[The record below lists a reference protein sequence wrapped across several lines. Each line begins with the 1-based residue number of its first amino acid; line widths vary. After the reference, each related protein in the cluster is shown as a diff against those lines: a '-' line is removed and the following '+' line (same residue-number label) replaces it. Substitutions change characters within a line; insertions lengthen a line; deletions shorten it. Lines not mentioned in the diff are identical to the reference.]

1 MNKSNNEILIKGNEE
16 IVRALKDF
24 NEFVNL
30 PLGGEIWSSNSDGSE
45 IPGTKRA
52 ETPEDRIDFIQ
63 SEWFKVCETLYDL
76 GIDLDE
82 EKIEP
87 YSNNNHYEIYGDLV
101 KCIQVAHDSGE
112 IAELSF
118 NGVNITYNEVGIEDN
133 GKGDS
138 VIMLYREG
146 INDENT
152 GDEVARIL
160 LHGTKEY
167 KSIISD
173 SPYSMYIEVE

>member
-1 MNKSNNEILIKGNEE
+1 MNKSNNGILIKENDE
-16 IVRALKDF
+16 IVRVLKDF

-45 IPGTKRA
+45 IPGTQRA

-82 EKIEP
+82 EKIES

-101 KCIQVAHDSGE
+101 KCMQVAHDSGE

-118 NGVNITYNEVGIEDN
+118 NGVNIMYNEVGIEDN
-133 GKGDS
+133 GKGGS
-138 VIMLYREG
+138 VIMLYKEG

-160 LHGTKEY
+160 LNGTKEY

-173 SPYSMYIEVE
+173 DPYSMYIEME

>member
-1 MNKSNNEILIKGNEE
+1 MNKSNKEILIKGNEE

-45 IPGTKRA
+45 IPETKRK
-52 ETPEDRIDFIQ
+52 ETPEDRIEFIL

-101 KCIQVAHDSGE
+101 KCMKVANDSRVK
-112 IAELSF
+112 F
-118 NGVNITYNEVGIEDN
+118 
-133 GKGDS
+133 
-138 VIMLYREG
+138 
-146 INDENT
+146 
-152 GDEVARIL
+152 
-160 LHGTKEY
+160 
-167 KSIISD
+167 
-173 SPYSMYIEVE
+173 